1 VETSTPGPF
10 HGNSDSTDF
19 MRTLHE
25 SVASWRA
32 LTALL
37 LLLCAALACQSA
49 QPGNTA
55 AVPRDFPAVPAT
67 SRPAGSARDL
77 SQDESAGGH
86 TLRKHVGRSDDEL
99 RQRLRRE
106 RNISA
111 ASTWIDR
118 ATAESAV
125 GDALQRNREPIDR
138 WLSRSGGHPN
148 FVIDY
153 DSDRPLGRSL
163 RRDADQS
170 TPCAHATIV
179 LKWSGPNDYY
189 VLTSY
194 PECRS

>member
-1 VETSTPGPF
+1 
-10 HGNSDSTDF
+10 
-19 MRTLHE
+19 MRTAKQ
-25 SVASWRA
+25 SVSSWHA
-32 LTALL
+32 FMALL
-37 LLLCAALACQSA
+37 LVLCAALACQSA
-49 QPGNTA
+49 QPGNIA
-55 AVPRDFPAVPAT
+55 AAPRDLPAAPAAA
-67 SRPAGSARDL
+67 RPVVSARDL

-111 ASTWIDR
+111 ASTWTDR

-125 GDALQRNREPIDR
+125 GVALQQNRERIDR

-163 RRDADQS
+163 RRDADQP

-179 LKWSGPNDYY
+179 LKWTGSNDYY